1 MKRKLILIGIIVV
14 IALIAGGVYIWQ
26 TQQAKATAAA
36 SVQTV
41 TVRRGSLAATV
52 SAAGNVS
59 APNSVAAAFES
70 STLDVSARVAKVNV
84 RVGDTVKKGQVLMEV
99 DTTNLN
105 LALKTAQSNLASAQV
120 SYDQTKNDLNFT
132 LRTAQ
137 AAFDSAKTNLE
148 AAKASNAQNP
158 NNLIV
163 AKANLDTA
171 EITLR
176 KAQGDYNKIAWRGDV
191 GMTTEAAA
199 LQSATIAY
207 QSALAS
213 YKIAA
218 VKINDSDLKAAQ
230 ATYTNAQVALE
241 QAQKNLETKLATA
254 QATLDNAKL
263 NVEQAQRA
271 LDNAKLV
278 APYDGV
284 VSAVNYGIGDNAMGT
299 AVTIV
304 DLSVL
309 QVKVTIA
316 EVDVAK
322 VKLGQTA
329 KMTLDA
335 LTGKTYNAKVIAIS
349 PVGAVTSGVVN
360 YTATLEITDADS
372 AIKPGMTANLT
383 IEVERRDNVL
393 LVPTRAVTTKGNQ
406 KVVTVKQKDQSVTKA
421 VTVGLSN
428 DIFIEIMDG
437 LQEGD
442 VVVISQT
449 TTRSTTTGG
458 GAMGIPGISGGPG
471 GPPP

>member
-1 MKRKLILIGIIVV
+1 MKRKTILSGLIIIF
-14 IALIAGGVYIWQ
+14 ALIAGGIYFWQ
-26 TQQAKATAAA
+26 SQQAKTTATA
-36 SVQTV
+36 SVQTT
-41 TVRRGSLAATV
+41 TVKRGSLAATV

-70 STLDVSARVAKVNV
+70 STLEVSARVAKVNV
-84 RVGDTVKKGQVLMEV
+84 KVGDTVKKGDVLMEV

-120 SYDQTKNDLNFT
+120 SYDQTKNDLNFA

-137 AAFDSAKTNLE
+137 ASFDSAKTAL
-148 AAKASNAQNP
+148 AAAQANNAQNP
-158 NNLIV
+158 NNLVV

-171 EITLR
+171 TITMQ
-176 KAQGDYNKIAWRGDV
+176 KAQADYDTIAWRGDV
-191 GMTTEAAA
+191 GMTTQAAT
-199 LQSATIAY
+199 LQTATIAY

-218 VKINDSDLKAAQ
+218 AKINDSDLKSAQ

-284 VSAVNYGIGDNAMGT
+284 VSAVNYGIGDNANGT

-304 DLSVL
+304 DLSLL
-309 QVKVTIA
+309 QVKVTVA
-316 EVDVAK
+316 EVDIAK
-322 VKLGQTA
+322 IKIGQTA
-329 KMTLDA
+329 TMTLDA
-335 LTGKTYNAKVIAIS
+335 LTGKTYNAKVIAVS
-349 PVGAVTSGVVN
+349 PVGSVTSGVVN
-360 YTATLEITDADS
+360 YTVTLEITNSDGS
-372 AIKPGMTANLT
+372 IKPSMTANLT
-383 IEVERRDNVL
+383 LEVERRDNVL
-393 LVPTRAVTTKGNQ
+393 LIPTRAVTTKGNQ
-406 KVVTVKQKDQSVTKA
+406 KVVTVKQKDQTVTKV

-428 DIFIEIMDG
+428 DSFVEIVDG
-437 LQEGD
+437 LQGGD
-442 VVVISQT
+442 VVIVNT
-449 TTRSTTTGG
+449 TTTKSTNTGG
-458 GAMGIPGISGGPG
+458 GGMGIPGIGGG
-471 GPPP
+471 GPPAGP

>member
-1 MKRKLILIGIIVV
+1 MKRKTILIGIILVL
-14 IALIAGGVYIWQ
+14 ALIAGGVYVWQ
-26 TQQAKATAAA
+26 TQQAKTTAAA
-36 SVQTV
+36 SVQTT
-41 TVRRGSLAATV
+41 TVKRGSLAATV

-70 STLDVSARVAKVNV
+70 STLEVSARVAKVNV
-84 RVGDTVKKGQVLMEV
+84 KVGDTVKKGDVLMEV

-120 SYDQTKNDLNFT
+120 SYDQTKNDLNFA

-137 AAFDSAKTNLE
+137 ASFDSAKTAL
-148 AAKASNAQNP
+148 AAAQANNAQNP

-163 AKANLDTA
+163 AKANLDTT
-171 EITLR
+171 EIALK
-176 KAQGDYNKIAWRGDV
+176 KAQADYNTVAWRGDV
-191 GMTTEAAA
+191 GMTTQAAT
-199 LQSATIAY
+199 LQTATISY

-218 VKINDSDLKAAQ
+218 AKINDSDLKAAQ

-284 VSAVNYGIGDNAMGT
+284 VSAVNYGIGDNANGT

-304 DLSVL
+304 DLSTL
-309 QVKVTIA
+309 QVKVTVA
-316 EVDVAK
+316 EVDIAK
-322 VKLGQTA
+322 INIGQTA
-329 KMTLDA
+329 TMTLDA
-335 LTGKTYNAKVIAIS
+335 LTGKTYNAQVIAIS
-349 PVGAVTSGVVN
+349 PVGSVTSGVVN
-360 YTATLEITDADS
+360 YAVTLEITNADGS
-372 AIKPGMTANLT
+372 IKPGMTANLT
-383 IEVERRDNVL
+383 LEVERRDNVL
-393 LVPTRAVTTKGNQ
+393 LIPPRAVTTKGNQ
-406 KVVTVKQKDQSVTKA
+406 KVVTVKQKDQTATKV

-428 DIFIEIMDG
+428 DSYVEIMDG

-442 VVVISQT
+442 VVVVNT
-449 TTRSTTTGG
+449 TTTKSTSTGG
-458 GAMGIPGISGGPG
+458 MGIPGISGG

>member
-1 MKRKLILIGIIVV
+1 MKRKFILIGIVIVLG
-14 IALIAGGVYIWQ
+14 LIAGAVYLWQ
-26 TQQAKATAAA
+26 TQQAKATATAG
-36 SVQTV
+36 VQTT
-41 TVRRGSLAATV
+41 TVKRGSLAASV

-59 APNSVAAAFES
+59 APNSVATAFES
-70 STLDVSARVAKVNV
+70 STLDVSARVAKVYV
-84 RVGDTVKKGQVLMEV
+84 KVGDTVKKGDVLMEV

-105 LALKTAQSNLASAQV
+105 LALKTSQSNLASAQV
-120 SYDQTKNDLNFT
+120 SYDQTKADLNFA

-137 AAFDSAKTNLE
+137 ANFESAKTSFE
-148 AAKASNAQNP
+148 AAQANNAQNP
-158 NNLIV
+158 NSLVV

-171 EITLR
+171 TITLQ
-176 KAQGDYNKIAWRGDV
+176 KAQADYNTVAWRGDV
-191 GMTTEAAA
+191 GMTSQAAT

-213 YKIAA
+213 YKMAA
-218 VKINDSDLKAAQ
+218 AKINDSELKSSQ
-230 ATYTNAQVALE
+230 ASYTSSQVSFE

-254 QATLDNAKL
+254 QSTLDNAKL

-278 APYDGV
+278 APYAGV
-284 VSAVNYGIGDNAMGT
+284 VSAVNYGVGDNATGT

-304 DLSVL
+304 DVSVL
-309 QVKVTIA
+309 QVKVTVA

-322 VKLGQTA
+322 IKLGQTA
-329 KMTLDA
+329 TMTLDA

-349 PVGAVTSGVVN
+349 PVGSITSGVVN
-360 YTATLEITDADS
+360 YTTILEITDADGS
-372 AIKPGMTANLT
+372 IKPGMTANLT
-383 IEVERRDNVL
+383 LEVERRDNVL
-393 LVPTRAVTTKGNQ
+393 LIPTRAVTTKGTQ
-406 KVVTVKQKDQSVTKA
+406 KVVTVKQKDQLVTKV

-428 DIFIEIMDG
+428 DSSVEITSG

-442 VVVISQT
+442 VVVINQT

-458 GAMGIPGISGGPG
+458 GGIGIPGIGGG